1 MMPVVRLF
9 DPETAHK
16 IAVQCARFGLT
27 PKDPETDPELLQIKA
42 FGLDFTNPLGIAAG
56 FDKDGEAMEGMLD
69 IGFGC
74 VEIGSVTPKPQPG
87 NPKPRVFRLAEDRGV
102 INRYGFNSNGLEA
115 VGARLERY
123 VGSRE
128 KRTSSGQGHR
138 AGVLGVNLGKNK
150 TTEDAAADYVQGV
163 HALGKYADYLVVNV
177 SSPNTPGLR
186 TLQGKIQLQELLVR
200 VLKARDEVA
209 TTEKRDIPL
218 LVKIA
223 PDLTEHDKEDIA
235 AVALELKLDGLV
247 VSNTTLSRP
256 ETLKG
261 EAKGE
266 TGGLSGLPVRDL
278 STKVLGDMYKLTN
291 GQILLIGVGGVS
303 TGQDAYDK
311 IRAGASLV
319 QMYSC
324 LIYESPLAV
333 PRAKK
338 ELAALLRADGYENVA
353 DAVGAAHN
361 ASIMFGLIGQYRYF
375 YSKHLFDNPDYSLI
389 AAGVSTGMTEGVLYT
404 PFEIIKVRMQTLY
417 GGTRTRVS
425 NWHVVKDVYSR
436 NGLRGLYRGIAPT
449 AGREMVGNA
458 VYFMAYETTKEMLLK
473 KFVHDVPNLSSES
486 ASLRTYQSIA
496 FSGGCAGFSY
506 WLATFPIDTVK
517 SVLQADRLDK
527 PRFSG
532 VVDCCRKLYTEGGVN
547 RFYRGITP
555 SLVRAFPANAVTFV
569 AFEKTM
575 SSLNQYF

>member
-1 MMPVVRLF
+1 MRAATRSIRRSSRAAAAQTALFSTSKAPGSSSNTAAYLAIGGGAAAAAFAAVNGVVPHEWLIRQLAEPMMPVVRLF

-27 PKDPETDPELLQIKA
+27 PKDPETDPELLRVKA
-42 FGLDFTNPLGIAAG
+42 FGLDFSNPLGIAAG

-102 INRYGFNSNGLEA
+102 INRYGFNSKGLEA

-128 KRTSSGQGHR
+128 KRTAPGQGHR

-209 TTEKRDIPL
+209 ATEKRDIPL

-256 ETLKG
+256 DTLKG

-291 GQILLIGVGGVS
+291 GQIPLIGVGGVAN
-303 TGQDAYDK
+303 GQDAYDK

-338 ELAALLRADGYENVA
+338 ELAALLGADGYESVA
-353 DAVGAAHN
+353 DAVGAAH
-361 ASIMFGLIGQYRYF
+361 
-375 YSKHLFDNPDYSLI
+375 K
-389 AAGVSTGMTEGVLYT
+389 
-404 PFEIIKVRMQTLY
+404 
-417 GGTRTRVS
+417 
-425 NWHVVKDVYSR
+425 
-436 NGLRGLYRGIAPT
+436 
-449 AGREMVGNA
+449 
-458 VYFMAYETTKEMLLK
+458 
-473 KFVHDVPNLSSES
+473 
-486 ASLRTYQSIA
+486 
-496 FSGGCAGFSY
+496 
-506 WLATFPIDTVK
+506 
-517 SVLQADRLDK
+517 
-527 PRFSG
+527 
-532 VVDCCRKLYTEGGVN
+532 
-547 RFYRGITP
+547 
-555 SLVRAFPANAVTFV
+555 
-569 AFEKTM
+569 
-575 SSLNQYF
+575 

>member
-27 PKDPETDPELLQIKA
+27 PKDPETDPELLRIKA

-256 ETLKG
+256 EALKG

-278 STKVLGDMYKLTN
+278 STKVLGDMYRLTN

-361 ASIMFGLIGQYRYF
+361 ASIMFGLMGQYRYF